1 MVFGRSSRQEQGR
14 CGQGTGLSAGTPS
27 CRPAVL
33 PSRRAVRPFS
43 SVRFLGA
50 CRSGVSLGG
59 GRTSGRGNFGRLHS
73 GGLRLFAGRSLVRR
87 LTGWRSGSARPCGER
102 LLRLRAG
109 LAVPL
114 GGAEV
119 AAAVGCRRHAVL
131 LLEELDEVRRV
142 GEGALHAYLRDGLRG
157 RDEQQPRVHQPLADV
172 PLVGRHLEV
181 APELLLE
188 RGERAV
194 GQPRQLLDGDILEDV
209 VVDRL
214 FEVLLGRVDVAQ
226 QLALDAAVLVRGDEV
241 NQLRHLDALGGLV
254 LQEALVAQVVV
265 RVDEKVAQRAP
276 CGHGDVGAVVAVF
289 ARMVV
294 RDVESVGDVQVE
306 QDALQ
311 VGGRVVEEH
320 LLEGLAVFGDV
331 LHVVVAEPQVEDVA
345 AVEGLAFVAVVDILR
360 AAQDI
365 AYGVA

>member
-1 MVFGRSSRQEQGR
+1 M
-14 CGQGTGLSAGTPS
+14 
-27 CRPAVL
+27 
-33 PSRRAVRPFS
+33 
-43 SVRFLGA
+43 
-50 CRSGVSLGG
+50 
-59 GRTSGRGNFGRLHS
+59 
-73 GGLRLFAGRSLVRR
+73 
-87 LTGWRSGSARPCGER
+87 
-102 LLRLRAG
+102 
-109 LAVPL
+109 
-114 GGAEV
+114 
-119 AAAVGCRRHAVL
+119 
-131 LLEELDEVRRV
+131 
-142 GEGALHAYLRDGLRG
+142 
-157 RDEQQPRVHQPLADV
+157 
-172 PLVGRHLEV
+172 
-181 APELLLE
+181 
-188 RGERAV
+188 
-194 GQPRQLLDGDILEDV
+194 
-209 VVDRL
+209 
-214 FEVLLGRVDVAQ
+214 
-226 QLALDAAVLVRGDEV
+226 RGDEV